1 MTAKRAITSVVILA
15 MLLAGGLWLY
25 RRSRQTGAPA
35 YRFGQV
41 QRGDIRST
49 VSATGSLEAV
59 TTVQIGTQVSGQ
71 VSAIYVDFNDRVRRG
86 QLLARIDPT
95 LQQAAV
101 RDAEAGVDAAQSQ
114 LELARRE
121 DVRNQQ
127 LFKERV
133 ITAPEY
139 EQTASAYRVAQANL
153 RSAQIALE
161 RARKNLSYTAIHS
174 PIDGVVVERNVD
186 VGQTVAASLSAPQLF
201 LIAQSLTEMQILA
214 AVDESDIGRIADGQP
229 VSFTVTSYPNE
240 TFRGAVRQVRL
251 QSAVTDNVV
260 SYTTV
265 VAVQNPDGKLL
276 PGMTATV
283 RFITDSAVGA
293 LLVPNAALR
302 FQPTPEMLAA
312 SAARGRGAPAAD
324 SPARPSVDVGKG
336 GGERGAGR
344 VAAGRTDSTATLWHL
359 DESGRL
365 TPIAVRTGL
374 ADGQRTQVEGA
385 GVVAGMEVIVGTIS
399 AGEVISSSPT
409 NPLGPQ
415 PQQRGGRRPGTA
427 F

>member
-1 MTAKRAITSVVILA
+1 MTSKRVITSAVVLA
-15 MLLAGGLWLY
+15 LVVAGALWFY
-25 RRSRQTGAPA
+25 RRAQAAGVPA
-35 YRFGQV
+35 YRFATV
-41 QRGDIRST
+41 QRGEIRST

-59 TTVQIGTQVSGQ
+59 TTVQIGTQVSGKL
-71 VSAIYVDFNDRVRRG
+71 SAIYVDFNDRVKKG
-86 QLLARIDPT
+86 QLLARIEPT
-95 LQQAAV
+95 LQQQAV
-101 RDAEAGVDAAQSQ
+101 RDAQAGLDAAQSQ

-121 DVRNQQ
+121 NDRNEQ
-127 LFKERV
+127 LIKERV

-161 RARKNLSYTAIHS
+161 RARENLSYTAIRS

-201 LIAQSLTEMQILA
+201 LIAQDLREMRILA
-214 AVDESDIGRIADGQP
+214 AVDESDIGRIATGQP
-229 VSFTVTSYPNE
+229 VSFTVSSYPND
-240 TFRGAVRQVRL
+240 TFQGAVRQVRL

-265 VAVQNPDGKLL
+265 VGVRNPDGKLL

-302 FQPTPEMLAA
+302 FQPTPEMLAV
-312 SAARGRGAPAAD
+312 SAPKGSDAPAEG
-324 SPARPSVDVGKG
+324 SPDAAPAGTDGRAR
-336 GGERGAGR
+336 R
-344 VAAGRTDSTATLWHL
+344 AAVGRTDSTATLWHL
-359 DESGRL
+359 DAGGRL
-365 TPIAVRTGL
+365 TATAVRTGL
-374 ADGQRTQVEGA
+374 ADGQRTQVEGR
-385 GVVAGMEVIVGTIS
+385 GVEAGMQVIIGTIS
-399 AGEVISSSPT
+399 PGEVAASPST
-409 NPLGPQ
+409 NPLQPQ
-415 PQQRGGRRPGTA
+415 AQQRGPRRPVTA